1 MRQGGASKCLDRI
14 EFAAQ
19 MADHAKLTLSLMRA
33 GVPNMEILAA
43 TDINALV
50 KVAQKHNLH
59 RLLSD
64 EQGAAAKA
72 DDDEDAESS
81 NGSQHT
87 PTGQQTSPQHF
98 NVYEGPGGVYHGERN
113 EHGEWEGQGVYKFSD
128 ESVYDGEW
136 RANQHHGRGTLYYA
150 SGSVYEGQWIAGKKH
165 GAGTYKWHDGRV
177 EVGFYERDMSVGEG
191 AMWSADFR
199 SAWRIVDD
207 GKYVEE
213 ISLDAARKIAD
224 NCGEAPPSPSTWRS
238 GVHR

>member
-1 MRQGGASKCLDRI
+1 MI
-14 EFAAQ
+14 EGI
-19 MADHAKLTLSLMRA
+19 RA
-33 GVPNMEILAA
+33 YYTTE
-43 TDINALV
+43 
-50 KVAQKHNLH
+50 
-59 RLLSD
+59 
-64 EQGAAAKA
+64 A